1 MSDLKTIILDAI
13 TDGYT
18 LPTLDTVDR
27 ESGDRIRT
35 YLFDADGLNALL
47 TTVRKRES
55 MVSINTVME
64 MIYREV
70 RRATEAHD
78 EDLVLWHMIRYGA
91 LSELLH
97 ELQRKRGA
105 DSSEPLVKF
114 TSE

>member
-18 LPTLDTVDR
+18 IPTLDTVDR

-35 YLFDADGLNALL
+35 YLFDANGLDALL

-55 MVSINTVME
+55 AASINTVLD

-70 RRATEAHD
+70 RRATESHD

-114 TSE
+114 TEK